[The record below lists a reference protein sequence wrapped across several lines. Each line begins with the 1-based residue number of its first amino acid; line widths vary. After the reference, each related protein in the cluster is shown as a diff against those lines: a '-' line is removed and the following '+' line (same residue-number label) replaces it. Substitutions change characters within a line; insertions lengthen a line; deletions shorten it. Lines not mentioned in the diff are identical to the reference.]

1 MRGNHFC
8 MDDLLIHNA
17 LKAEKHDLCKLS
29 IRCLLFRILNDENR
43 SKTKSNNEDVE
54 DSNNRSD
61 VVAPNEADSASGST
75 ESG

>member
-1 MRGNHFC
+1 

-43 SKTKSNNEDVE
+43 FKTKSNNEEDVE

-61 VVAPNEADSASGST
+61 VVAPSEADSASGST
-75 ESG
+75 KSG